1 MEKTID
7 GFKCFLSGV
16 GTLGGDTRQD
26 FVGVPEEACRIF
38 SQSKLDHLQS
48 KFIHLSSKLLHYHSK
63 LFQIYFFARKDFTTS
78 KKSRIFD

>member
-7 GFKCFLSGV
+7 GFKCFLLGV
-16 GTLGGDTRQD
+16 GTLGGDTRKD

-48 KFIHLSSKLLHYHSK
+48 KFIHLPSKLLHSHSK
-63 LFQIYFFARKDFTTS
+63 LFQIYFFCSQRFHDE
-78 KKSRIFD
+78 